1 MHAFSLG
8 APQSLPN
15 AGFLG
20 GRQSPRGQ
28 SPQQLVW
35 LLQLLPVCN
44 SMTLSEPQSLSW
56 LLPLA
61 QTLSLG
67 LLLLLILVCGTA
79 RSPGAG
85 PTGNCPLSPRQ
96 DGPWPLSPHSAKAAP
111 HWSHEEPLPLGSLG
125 QDSVWGQVPLSACGG
140 LGPTAPFSSALL

>member
-8 APQSLPN
+8 VPQSLPN

-67 LLLLLILVCGTA
+67 LLLLLILESVA
-79 RSPGAG
+79 QPGA
-85 PTGNCPLSPRQ
+85 L
-96 DGPWPLSPHSAKAAP
+96 
-111 HWSHEEPLPLGSLG
+111 
-125 QDSVWGQVPLSACGG
+125 VQVPLAIV
-140 LGPTAPFSSALL
+140 L